1 MEFEYIAYDKDGQVL
16 QEFKGSKPKKAKE
29 AKSAAK
35 GAVVMDFEED
45 SGHFGNFIKAVRSRK
60 MSDLNGP
67 IHEGHLS
74 SALCHT
80 PNISYRIGQRAA
92 PGEILEQIKGNK
104 DLTETFGRF
113 KEHLAANGV
122 NLDETKA
129 VLGPMLTMDPKTERF
144 VDNTAANALVKEKQR
159 APFVVPD
166 EV

>member
-1 MEFEYIAYDKDGQVL
+1 
-16 QEFKGSKPKKAKE
+16 
-29 AKSAAK
+29 
-35 GAVVMDFEED
+35 MDFTED
-45 SGHFGNFIKAVRSRK
+45 SNHFGNFIKAVRSRK

-67 IHEGHLS
+67 IREGHLS

-104 DLTETFGRF
+104 DMTETFGRC

-129 VLGPMLTMDPKTERF
+129 VLGPMLKMDTKAERF
-144 VDNTAANALVKEKQR
+144 VDNAAANALVKEKQR